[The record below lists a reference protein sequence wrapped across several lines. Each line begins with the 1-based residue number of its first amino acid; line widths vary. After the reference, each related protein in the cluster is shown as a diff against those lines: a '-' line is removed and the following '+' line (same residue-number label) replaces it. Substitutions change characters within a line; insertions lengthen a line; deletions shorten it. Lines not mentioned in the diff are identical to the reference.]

1 MNPVGT
7 WSCTHL
13 IVSIAVI
20 SLESSDSEC
29 EETKQKTQKKTK
41 GKKKTKAEAKSPKDD
56 KKTGDNDKTDDK
68 ECAEVKDN
76 KDDKD
81 RDDKD
86 KVNKDKDN
94 KDKDNKDK
102 DNKDKGDKDTSETL
116 ENGLKT
122 EDSEDKD
129 KQQENDDELKVEG
142 ESKKKV
148 VVPVIDSNKKCHE
161 ADLQALE
168 EVQNMEDRISSASLQ
183 SKVVVLNTFSQNIT
197 HTLRSCDNA
206 NSIS

>member
-41 GKKKTKAEAKSPKDD
+41 GKKKAKAEAKSPKDD
-56 KKTGDNDKTDDK
+56 KKAGDNDKTDDK
-68 ECAEVKDN
+68 ECAEDKDN
-76 KDDKD
+76 KENKDK
-81 RDDKD
+81 DDKD
-86 KVNKDKDN
+86 KVV
-94 KDKDNKDK
+94 
-102 DNKDKGDKDTSETL
+102 KDKGDKDNSETL
-116 ENGLKT
+116 ENGVKT
-122 EDSEDKD
+122 EESEDKD
-129 KQQENDDELKVEG
+129 KQQENDNDLKGEG
-142 ESKKKV
+142 ESKKKKA

-183 SKVVVLNTFSQNIT
+183 SKVVILNTFSQNFT
-197 HTLRSCDNA
+197 H
-206 NSIS
+206 

>member
-1 MNPVGT
+1 MNPVGK
-7 WSCTHL
+7 WFCTHL

-56 KKTGDNDKTDDK
+56 KKAGDNDKTDDK
-68 ECAEVKDN
+68 ECAEVKD
-76 KDDKD
+76 KE
-81 RDDKD
+81 
-86 KVNKDKDN
+86 NKDKDN
-94 KDKDNKDK
+94 KDKDDKDKEDKDIGDK
-102 DNKDKGDKDTSETL
+102 DNSETL
-116 ENGLKT
+116 ENGVKT
-122 EDSEDKD
+122 EDGEDKD
-129 KQQENDDELKVEG
+129 KQQENDNELKVEG
-142 ESKKKV
+142 ESKKKKA

-183 SKVVVLNTFSQNIT
+183 SKVVVLNIFS
-197 HTLRSCDNA
+197 
-206 NSIS
+206 